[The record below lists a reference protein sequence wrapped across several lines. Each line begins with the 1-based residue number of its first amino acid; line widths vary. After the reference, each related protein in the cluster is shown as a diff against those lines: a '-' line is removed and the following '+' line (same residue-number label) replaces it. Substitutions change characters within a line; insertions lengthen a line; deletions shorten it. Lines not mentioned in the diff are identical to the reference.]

1 MAEQSVKALIISV
14 GDNPDP
20 VTVTINRLKPECLC
34 FFVSEDNKG
43 IIDGQIIPKITIP
56 PKRWDQIAT
65 PDPEDLKKCCASLV
79 SGLQGLLGRWGVEP
93 SQLTVDYTGGT
104 KTMSVALLL
113 CTIDASSS
121 YYYTGGR
128 EQEVYQGNPWDELS
142 VSARHEAAITFNRGR
157 YQQAALL
164 FQRIEKRVSGGSKPL
179 YKALADLSGGYA
191 LWDAFDYKGGWN
203 KLQSARKALEMA
215 ALFGGPSGIS
225 GLMSAL
231 KENILFLENIVM
243 GRQEVKAEIF
253 LDLLANARRRV
264 ELEQRYEDATERLYR
279 AIEVLA
285 QVRLFEKGFNA
296 NDIDTVRLPSILKEE
311 FVRRYTSR
319 IDGKVKVG
327 LEAAYGL
334 LLELGD
340 ELGLAFNKHW
350 NNLKVLFEARNLSI
364 LAHGFAPIKPERYQ
378 QLWEMALKISDTRPE
393 RLPQFPR
400 MEL

>member
-1 MAEQSVKALIISV
+1 MAQQPVKALIISV
-14 GDNPDP
+14 GDNPES
-20 VTVTINRLKPECLC
+20 VVLTINSLQPECLC

-56 PKRWDQIAT
+56 PKRWDQIT
-65 PDPEDLKKCCASLV
+65 TSDPEDLKKSCSSLV

-104 KTMSVALLL
+104 KTMSAALLL

-121 YYYTGGR
+121 YYFTGGR
-128 EQEVYQGNPWDELS
+128 EQEVYQGNLWDEL
-142 VSARHEAAITFNRGR
+142 VLMERREAAITFNKGR
-157 YQQAALL
+157 YQQAAFL
-164 FQRIEKRVSGGSKPL
+164 FQRIEGRVSGGSKPL

-203 KLQSARKALEMA
+203 KLQAAKKALEMA

-225 GLMSAL
+225 GLMSGL
-231 KENILFLENIVM
+231 KENILFLEKIVM
-243 GRQEVKAEIF
+243 GRQEVQAEIF
-253 LDLLANARRRV
+253 LDLLANARRRA

-285 QVRLFEKGFNA
+285 QVRLFEKGFNT
-296 NDIDTVRLPSILKEE
+296 NDIDAVRLPSTLKEE
-311 FVRRYTSR
+311 FVQRYTSS
-319 IDGKVKVG
+319 IDGKVRIR
-327 LEAAYGL
+327 LEAAYRL
-334 LLELGD
+334 LSELGD

-350 NNLKVLFEARNLSI
+350 NSLKVLFEARNLSI
-364 LAHGFAPIKPERYQ
+364 LAHGFAPIKPERFK

-393 RLPQFPR
+393 WLPQFPR
-400 MEL
+400 IEL

>member
-1 MAEQSVKALIISV
+1 MADQSVKALIISV
-14 GDNPDP
+14 GDNPDS
-20 VTVTINRLKPECLC
+20 VAVTINLLKPECLC
-34 FFVSEDNKG
+34 FFVSENNKG

-65 PDPEDLKKCCASLV
+65 PDPEDLKKCCGSLV

-104 KTMSVALLL
+104 KTMSSALLL

-121 YYYTGGR
+121 YHYTGHM
-128 EQEVYQGNPWDELS
+128 EQKVYQGNLWDEL
-142 VSARHEAAITFNRGR
+142 VLMERRAAATTFNRGR
-157 YQQAALL
+157 YQQAAFL
-164 FQRIEKRVSGGSKPL
+164 FQRIEGRVSGGSKPL
-179 YKALADLSGGYA
+179 YKALAELSGGYA

-225 GLMSAL
+225 GLMSGL
-231 KENILFLENIVM
+231 KENILFLEKIVM

-253 LDLLANARRRV
+253 LDLLANARRRA

-285 QVRLFEKGFNA
+285 QVRLFEKGFNT
-296 NDIDTVRLPSILKEE
+296 NDIDTVRLPSTLKEE
-311 FVRRYTSR
+311 FVQRYTSR
-319 IDGKVKVG
+319 IDGKIKIG
-327 LEAAYGL
+327 LEAAYRL
-334 LLELGD
+334 LSELGD
-340 ELGLAFNKHW
+340 RLGEAFTQQW
-350 NNLKVLFEARNLSI
+350 NNLKVPLEARNNSI

-378 QLWEMALKISDTRPE
+378 QLWDMALKISDTRPE

>member
-1 MAEQSVKALIISV
+1 M
-14 GDNPDP
+14 
-20 VTVTINRLKPECLC
+20 
-34 FFVSEDNKG
+34 
-43 IIDGQIIPKITIP
+43 
-56 PKRWDQIAT
+56 
-65 PDPEDLKKCCASLV
+65 
-79 SGLQGLLGRWGVEP
+79 
-93 SQLTVDYTGGT
+93 
-104 KTMSVALLL
+104 
-113 CTIDASSS
+113 
-121 YYYTGGR
+121 
-128 EQEVYQGNPWDELS
+128 DELS
-142 VSARHEAAITFNRGR
+142 VNARHEAAITFNRGR

-179 YKALADLSGGYA
+179 YKALVDLSEGYA

-225 GLMSAL
+225 GLMSGL
-231 KENILFLENIVM
+231 KENILFLEKIVM

-253 LDLLANARRRV
+253 LDLLANARRRA

-285 QVRLFEKGFNA
+285 QVRLSEKGFNT
-296 NDIDTVRLPSILKEE
+296 NDIDTVRLPASLREE
-311 FVRRYTSR
+311 FTRRYTSR
-319 IDGKVKVG
+319 IDGKIKVG

-350 NNLKVLFEARNLSI
+350 NSLKVLFEARNLSI

-400 MEL
+400 MEF